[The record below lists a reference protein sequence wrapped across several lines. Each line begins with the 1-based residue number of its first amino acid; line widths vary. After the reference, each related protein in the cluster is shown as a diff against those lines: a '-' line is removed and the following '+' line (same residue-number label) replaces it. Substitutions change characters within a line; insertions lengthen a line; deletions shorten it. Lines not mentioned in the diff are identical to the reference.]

1 MKRYQNPVLKASHH
15 HVSGPQGDP
24 SNCRR
29 LRPRL
34 RARYGKEAGHPAAP
48 PSPARR
54 PRAQRRGR
62 PVPTP
67 PGATGRRCSC
77 STAAPETAE
86 APPLRVPSPLRMR
99 PVLLPAPTT
108 PPTRVQDPL
117 DTSPNRVVSPHV
129 RMRFALRSAPA
140 PPSPGFRASLAC
152 WARWEE

>member
-29 LRPRL
+29 RRPRL
-34 RARYGKEAGHPAAP
+34 RARYGKEAGHPAVP

-54 PRAQRRGR
+54 PHAQQRGR

-67 PGATGRRCSC
+67 PGATGRGGSY

-86 APPLRVPSPLRMR
+86 ATPLRLPSPLRMR
-99 PVLLPAPTT
+99 PVLLPARTT
-108 PPTRVQDPL
+108 SPARVQGPL
-117 DTSPNRVVSPHV
+117 DASPNRFVSPHV

-152 WARWEE
+152 WARWED